1 MTLNDERDLER
12 PQSFAPLKQRKRPVA
27 VKVKTVSGDISEVA
41 QSDTKADAAD
51 VAADVAADAAN
62 SATESAATSAANSA
76 TESAATS
83 EKSTQSKVAS
93 GYLSPDLPETELS
106 IADLS
111 RKHANPKRWCVYF
124 GVLLVAIVFPYWVG
138 RTLAVR
144 HTSWVVSHFAG
155 LSPQGVVFISWVIT
169 VAVFTSLAM
178 ALIESNRW
186 VWRFLFVIFLALEQ
200 LVAGLCM
207 LSMSFWYSTYVV
219 YGSAS
224 GLANAANLGIISAGL
239 AVAVFAVLFVGL
251 LVTVP
256 KKSPL
261 NVLTRSWVSFIM
273 FYTVEVLAILVVLF
287 GGFMTAM

>member
-41 QSDTKADAAD
+41 QSDTKADDSAD
-51 VAADVAADAAN
+51 NTADNAAN
-62 SATESAATSAANSA
+62 SADAAAESITSA
-76 TESAATS
+76 E
-83 EKSTQSKVAS
+83 STQSKVAS
-93 GYLSPDLPETELS
+93 GYLSPDLPETDLS

-138 RTLAVR
+138 RTLAVQ

-251 LVTVP
+251 LVIVP